1 MTEDD
6 RTRLASSRPR
16 DDQTRVAPPSGSS
29 AGAGSSTAPSQV
41 ARPISQVP
49 TPAPAAQGSG
59 DYTEFHASANDSSGF
74 AKARAIAQSTLASNG
89 TLLKKRFVLEEVL
102 GSGGMGTVYKTRDL
116 RKVEAEDPNPYI
128 ATKVLNQ
135 DFKQHPD
142 AFVTLQQEAAKSHTL
157 AHPNIVTVHDF
168 DRDGDTLFMT
178 MELLEGEPLDK
189 LIKAHAGRGLG
200 KERALKLI
208 QDMAAALG
216 YAHQRNLIHSDFKP
230 GNVFVAADGRAK
242 VLDFGIAR
250 AASVEAQKHS
260 FDAGSLGALTPAYA
274 TLEMLRGE
282 APSYSDD
289 VYALAC
295 VAYEMLAGQHPYER
309 RSALQAL
316 EKGLKPKRIEALS
329 NRQWRALNHAL
340 ALQQAQRTA
349 TINQFIAEFIPN
361 RTTALM
367 KVVAAAAVLSLVG
380 AGWFGY
386 QQYQAKAKI
395 KLTIDEKLA
404 EAQTCFAE
412 SRFACAVEQAM
423 VVVSLDGNNSI
434 AATLMKN
441 AQLGL
446 QKQQQATRVSH
457 LLSEA
462 NTCLNEKNY
471 ACTQVKAREI
481 LDQAPANT
489 EAQAL
494 LSKADALMKSAEIAG
509 LISQAEACLA
519 KNDLGCAEVLNEQVS
534 SINRQH
540 PDAVALAS
548 KVIAAKNQSLQVVQA
563 TAQKTAG
570 LVTTGRNCLA
580 QNNFP
585 CAINQANAALAIDK
599 SNTFAIELK
608 QQAQA
613 AQKQFLASQNTVDNL
628 LTEAQSCLDKKNY
641 TCAIAKSE
649 AALAVIPGNSQA
661 TSIRNRAVETQR
673 KIKAG
678 FSIQ

>member
-6 RTRLASSRPR
+6 RTRLTGRAPPE
-16 DDQTRVAPPSGSS
+16 DQTRVAPPTGSS
-29 AGAGSSTAPSQV
+29 ASASS
-41 ARPISQVP
+41 RPISELP
-49 TPAPAAQGSG
+49 PAAPAPDKSSE
-59 DYTEFHASANDSSGF
+59 YTEYQVTGNDSSGF
-74 AKARAIAQSTLASNG
+74 AKARAIAQSTLAANG

-168 DRDGDTLFMT
+168 DRDGDILFMT

-189 LIKAHAGRGLG
+189 LIKAHSGRGLG
-200 KERALKLI
+200 KERAFKLI

-230 GNVFVAADGRAK
+230 GNVFVSAEGRAK

-274 TLEMLRGE
+274 TLEMLRGD
-282 APSYSDD
+282 APSFSDD

-295 VAYEMLAGQHPYER
+295 VAYEVLSGNHPYER

-316 EKGLKPKRIEALS
+316 EKNLKPKRIDSLS
-329 NRQWRALNHAL
+329 SRQWRALSHAL
-340 ALQQAQRTA
+340 ALQKAQRTS
-349 TINQFIAEFIPN
+349 TITAFMAEMVPN
-361 RTTALM
+361 RAALLV
-367 KVVAAAAVLSLVG
+367 KIAAVAVAASLVG

-386 QQYQAKAKI
+386 QEYQAKAKI
-395 KLTIDEKLA
+395 KSTIEEKLS

-423 VVVSLDGNNSI
+423 VVVSLDGKNTS
-434 AATLMKN
+434 AATLLKN

-446 QKQQQATRVSH
+446 QKQQQATRISH
-457 LLSEA
+457 LVSEA
-462 NTCLNEKNY
+462 QNCLTEKNY

-481 LDQAPANT
+481 LDQVPAHV

-494 LSKADALMKSAEIAG
+494 LAKAEALIKSTEIAG

-540 PDAVALAS
+540 PDAVELAT
-548 KVIAAKNQSLQVVQA
+548 KVIAAKNQSMQIVQA
-563 TAQKTAG
+563 TAQKTAS
-570 LVTTGRNCLA
+570 LVNAGRNCLA
-580 QNNFP
+580 QNNFA
-585 CAINQANAALAIDK
+585 CALTQANAALAVDR
-599 SNTFAIELK
+599 SNTSAIELK
-608 QQAQA
+608 QQAQSG
-613 AQKQFLASQNTVDNL
+613 QKQAATSQNTVDEL
-628 LTEAQSCLDKKNY
+628 LSQAQACLDKKNY
-641 TCAIAKSE
+641 ACAIAKSE
-649 AALAVIPGNSQA
+649 AALSVIPGNSQA
-661 TSIRNRAVETQR
+661 ASIHTRAVETQR
-673 KIKAG
+673 KIKSG

>member
-1 MTEDD
+1 MTDDD
-6 RTRLASSRPR
+6 RTRLAPSEPR
-16 DDQTRVAPPSGSS
+16 DDKTRIAQVNPSEVGS
-29 AGAGSSTAPSQV
+29 

-49 TPAPAAQGSG
+49 PSPSAAPSAPTPSQTSG
-59 DYTEFHASANDSSGF
+59 DYTEYQVTGNDSSGF

-168 DRDGDTLFMT
+168 DRDGDILFMT

-189 LIKAHAGRGLG
+189 LIKAHTGRGLG
-200 KERALKLI
+200 KERAFKLI

-230 GNVFVAADGRAK
+230 GNVFVSADGRAK

-282 APSYSDD
+282 APSFSDD

-316 EKGLKPKRIEALS
+316 EKGLKPKRIDALNS
-329 NRQWRALNHAL
+329 RQWRALNHAL
-340 ALQQAQRTA
+340 ALQKAQRTPTVA
-349 TINQFIAEFIPN
+349 QFISEFIPS
-361 RTTALM
+361 RTAALV
-367 KVVAAAAVLSLVG
+367 KIAAAAAAVSLIG

-395 KLTIDEKLA
+395 KTTIEEKLA

-423 VVVSLDGNNSI
+423 VVVSLDGKNTS

-446 QKQQQATRVSH
+446 QKQQQATRISH

-462 NTCLNEKNY
+462 QNCLTEKNY
-471 ACTQVKAREI
+471 ACSQVKAREI
-481 LDQAPANT
+481 LDQAPNN
-489 EAQAL
+489 EQAQAL
-494 LSKADALMKSAEIAG
+494 LAKAEGLMKSAEIAG

-534 SINRQH
+534 SINKQH

-563 TAQKTAG
+563 TTQKAAS
-570 LVTTGRNCLA
+570 LVSAGRNCLA
-580 QNNFP
+580 QNNFT
-585 CAINQANAALAIDK
+585 CAITQANAALAVDK

-628 LTEAQSCLDKKNY
+628 LAEAQSCLEKKNY

>member
-1 MTEDD
+1 VTEDD
-6 RTRLASSRPR
+6 RTRLASSAPR
-16 DDQTRVAPPSGSS
+16 DDKTRLAPVRTDAQ
-29 AGAGSSTAPSQV
+29 AGIS
-41 ARPISQVP
+41 ARPISEL
-49 TPAPAAQGSG
+49 PAASTPLPQTNAE
-59 DYTEFHASANDSSGF
+59 YTEYQVTGNDSSGF
-74 AKARAIAQSTLASNG
+74 AKARAIAQSTLAANG

-142 AFVTLQQEAAKSHTL
+142 AFVTLQQEAVKSHTL

-168 DRDGDTLFMT
+168 DRDGDVLFMT

-189 LIKAHAGRGLG
+189 LIKAHSGTGMA

-230 GNVFVAADGRAK
+230 GNVFVSADGRAK

-274 TLEMLRGE
+274 TVEMLRGE
-282 APSYSDD
+282 PPSFADD

-295 VAYEMLAGQHPYER
+295 VAYEMLAGSHPYER

-316 EKGLKPKRIEALS
+316 EKGLKPKRIEALGA
-329 NRQWRALNHAL
+329 RQWRALSRAL
-340 ALQQAQRTA
+340 SLVKAQRTPSIA
-349 TINQFIAEFIPN
+349 AFIDEFIPS
-361 RTTALM
+361 RTAAFV
-367 KVVAAAAVLSLVG
+367 KIAAVIVAASLLGV
-380 AGWFGY
+380 GWFGY

-395 KLTIDEKLA
+395 KSTIEEKLSD
-404 EAQTCFAE
+404 AQTCFAE

-423 VVVSLDGNNSI
+423 VVVSLDGGNTG
-434 AATLMKN
+434 AATLLKN

-446 QKQQQATRVSH
+446 QKQQTATRISH
-457 LLSEA
+457 LISEA
-462 NTCLNEKNY
+462 QNCLIEKNY
-471 ACTQVKAREI
+471 ACTQVKASEI
-481 LDQAPANT
+481 LDQDPKHI

-494 LSKADALMKSAEIAG
+494 LAKADALIKSTEIAG

-534 SINRQH
+534 TINKQH
-540 PDAVALAS
+540 PDAVALFT
-548 KVIAAKNQSLQVVQA
+548 KVIAAKNQSMQIEQA
-563 TAQKTAG
+563 STQKTMSFVNA
-570 LVTTGRNCLA
+570 GRNCLA
-580 QNNFP
+580 QNNFT
-585 CAINQANAALAIDK
+585 CAITQANAALAIDRG
-599 SNTFAIELK
+599 NTSAIELK
-608 QQAQA
+608 QQAQS
-613 AQKQFLASQNTVDNL
+613 AQKQTLAAQNTVNDL
-628 LTEAQSCLDKKNY
+628 LDQAQSCLDNKNY
-641 TCAIAKSE
+641 ACAIAKSE
-649 AALAVIPGNSQA
+649 AALSVIPGNSQA
-661 TSIRNRAVETQR
+661 SSIRSRAAETQR